1 MTHAFRRSLMPSFRQ
16 LSASFPALL
25 IDAASSVVQVAAL
38 LPDGRMEWQTATAEA
53 GIGIF
58 EAVAQLQTLDPGR
71 ATTFIYCDGPGSILG
86 IRTAA
91 MALRTWC
98 VLQPR
103 PIFAYSSLAVVAHA
117 LNRPDLAI
125 IADARRDTWHH
136 YQLGRGLRRIATVD
150 LTGELLMPEGF
161 RQWSALP
168 RPVGTTRY
176 HLTELLPRVW
186 EADLLRATDA
196 PDAFLH
202 EEPSYV
208 TWTPRIHRASP

>member
-1 MTHAFRRSLMPSFRQ
+1 MPSFRQ
-16 LSASFPALL
+16 LSARFPALL
-25 IDAASSVVQVAAL
+25 IDAASSLVQVAAL
-38 LPDGRMEWQTATAEA
+38 LPDGRAEWQTTNAEA

-58 EAVAQLQTLDPGR
+58 EAIAQLQTLDPGR
-71 ATTFIYCDGPGSILG
+71 AAAFIYCDGPGSILG

-103 PIFAYSSLAVVAHA
+103 PLFAYSSLAVVAHA
-117 LNRPDLAI
+117 LNRPEVAV

-136 YQLGRGLRRIATVD
+136 YQLGHGLRRVATAD
-150 LTGELLMPEGF
+150 LTGTGELLMPEGF
-161 RQWSALP
+161 RQWSTLP
-168 RPVGTTRY
+168 RPVATTSYR
-176 HLTELLPRVW
+176 LAELLPHVW
-186 EADLLRATDA
+186 DVDLLRATDA

-208 TWTPRIHRASP
+208 TWTPQIHRAPS

>member
-1 MTHAFRRSLMPSFRQ
+1 MPSFRQ

-58 EAVAQLQTLDPGR
+58 EAVAKLQTLDPGR

-136 YQLGRGLRRIATVD
+136 YQLGQGLRRIATVD

>member
-1 MTHAFRRSLMPSFRQ
+1 MPSFRQ

-38 LPDGRMEWQTATAEA
+38 LPDGRTEWQTAATEA

-58 EAVAQLQTLDPGR
+58 EAVAKLQTLDPGR
-71 ATTFIYCDGPGSILG
+71 ATAFIYCDGPGSILG

-103 PIFAYSSLAVVAHA
+103 PIFAYSSLAVVSHA
-117 LNRPDLAI
+117 LNRPDIAI

-136 YQLGRGLRRIATVD
+136 YRLGQALRRIATDD

-168 RPVGTTRY
+168 RPVATTSYR
-176 HLTELLPRVW
+176 LADLLPRIW
-186 EADLLRATDA
+186 DADLLRATDA

-208 TWTPRIHRASP
+208 MWTPRIHRASP